1 MNLIHIINIFE
12 GGGGT
17 AQLVTLTGGGQ
28 VRPGQIVQVAG
39 QPGQHQI
46 VVSQSGQI
54 VLQPPTSKQM

>member
-1 MNLIHIINIFE
+1 MHFQNII

-39 QPGQHQI
+39 QPGTI
-46 VVSQSGQI
+46 T
-54 VLQPPTSKQM
+54 LKT